1 MERRNFVKKVGLSG
15 VGMAGILA
23 SGIAPA
29 IAAQPT
35 IRWRLAS
42 SFPSSLDTIYG
53 AAVVLQQKLSELT
66 GGKFQIEVSSPGPTQ
81 IVPPFGVV
89 DAVQKGVVECCHT
102 AGYYYVNKDP
112 VFAMDCTIPFG
123 MDSRQQ
129 MAWMYQGNGLKL
141 LREFFDNY
149 NIVNFPA
156 GNTGTQMGGWY
167 KKPIHSLEDLK
178 GLKMRISTFAGWI
191 VEKMGVKVVNLPG
204 NKLLSALASGEIDA
218 VEWVGPY
225 DDYKLG
231 FYKYA
236 KHYMYP
242 GWWEGQAQLSLYV
255 NKQAWNSLPKEYQ
268 TAVEL
273 ASAFSNVNM
282 LAQYDKLNPG
292 ALKILLSEKGVILE
306 PFSNEIMNTA
316 YRYTQETYDELYQKN
331 PAWRKIYPDW
341 LEFRNN
347 DALWFRV
354 AEQSFD
360 NFMRTRKL

>member
-15 VGMAGILA
+15 VGIASILA
-23 SGIAPA
+23 SGISPA
-29 IAAQPT
+29 IAAQPN

-42 SFPSSLDTIYG
+42 SFPDSLNTIYG
-53 AAVVLQQKLSELT
+53 GAVVFQQKLSELT
-66 GGKFQIEVSSPGPTQ
+66 GGKFQIDVSSPGPTQ

-102 AGYYYVNKDP
+102 AGYYFVNKDP

-123 MDSRQQ
+123 MDARQQ

-167 KKPIHSLEDLK
+167 KKPINSLEDLK

-204 NKLLSALASGEIDA
+204 NKLISALENGEIDA

-236 KHYMYP
+236 KYYMYP
-242 GWWEGQAQLSLYV
+242 GWWEGQTQLSLYV

-273 ASAFSNVNM
+273 SAAFANVNM

-292 ALKILLSEKGVILE
+292 SLKTLLADKGVHLL
-306 PFSNEIMNTA
+306 PFSDEIMNKA
-316 YRYTQETYDELYQKN
+316 YEYTVGTYDELYQKN

-347 DALWFRV
+347 DILWFRV